1 MSTTYTLNE
10 RAYTTLHP
18 LSQEL
23 CFEPVQPYVFDLT
36 HLGALDVSGDNSASF
51 LQGQL
56 TCDLNHVTPTQMNPG
71 AMCNLQGRLL
81 ALFDVVAWQGL
92 HLVMPQDLL
101 HPSQST
107 LAKAALLSRV
117 TLCINS
123 TMTYLGLY
131 VPSGA
136 DTQSLAISL
145 PQASGQTSQGPEYC
159 CYAVHTHLVILMFQN
174 HAQKENFQAQFA
186 LSQQRGSLAWHYL
199 ELQTRRC
206 MMYPNT
212 RGLFLP
218 HRLDLHTTPYI
229 SFNKGCYKGQ
239 EIIARTHYRAKLK
252 HGLRLFEIKSSE
264 PIVAGQKL
272 FVQPEQGEVGEIIDY
287 CPIDSERYLV
297 AVSIVFEHPS
307 QVYCAGNTQPTDL
320 LQYLPIL

>member
-10 RAYTTLHP
+10 RAYTTVHP
-18 LSQEL
+18 LPQEL
-23 CFEPVQPYVFDLT
+23 HFEPEQPYVFNLT
-36 HLGALDVSGDNSASF
+36 HLGALDISGDNSAPF
-51 LQGQL
+51 LQGQM
-56 TCDLNHVTPTQMNPG
+56 TCDINTVTPTQMSPG

-81 ALFDVVAWQGL
+81 ALFDVVAWHGL
-92 HLVMPQDLL
+92 HMVMPQDLL
-101 HPSQST
+101 YLSQST

-117 TLCINS
+117 VLNINS
-123 TMTYLGLY
+123 TVTYLGLY

-136 DTQSLAISL
+136 DTQSIAIPL
-145 PQASGQTSQGPEYC
+145 PRTPGQMSQGPGYC
-159 CYAVHTHLVILMFQN
+159 CYAVHAHLLILMFQN
-174 HAQKENFQAQFA
+174 QTQKDNFQTQFA

-206 MMYPNT
+206 MLYPNT

-272 FVQPEQGEVGEIIDY
+272 FTQLEQGEVGEIIDY
-287 CPIDSERYLV
+287 CPIDSEHYLV
-297 AVSIVFEHPS
+297 AVSIVFEHPG
-307 QVYCAGNTQPTDL
+307 QIYCEGSTQPTNL
-320 LQYLPIL
+320 LQYHPIL